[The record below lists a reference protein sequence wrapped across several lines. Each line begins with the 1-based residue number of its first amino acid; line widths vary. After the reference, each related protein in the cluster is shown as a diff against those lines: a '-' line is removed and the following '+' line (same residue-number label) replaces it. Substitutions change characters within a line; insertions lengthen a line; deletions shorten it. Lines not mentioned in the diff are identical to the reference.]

1 MSRASK
7 SRLAGSCR
15 LMQSD
20 SMKTP
25 ATFTARVLRDGKWF
39 VAFSP
44 EFPEGNGQGLTEEEA
59 LESLRESI
67 LLLLEDRREDARASL
82 GSGEKLIPLALA

>member
-1 MSRASK
+1 MHLTRV
-7 SRLAGSCR
+7 
-15 LMQSD
+15 
-20 SMKTP
+20 KTA
-25 ATFTARVLRDGKWF
+25 ATFTARIVRDGKWF
-39 VAFSP
+39 IAFSP

-82 GSGEKLIPLALA
+82 GSGEKLVPLALS

>member
-1 MSRASK
+1 MHIA
-7 SRLAGSCR
+7 A
-15 LMQSD
+15 MENA
-20 SMKTP
+20 